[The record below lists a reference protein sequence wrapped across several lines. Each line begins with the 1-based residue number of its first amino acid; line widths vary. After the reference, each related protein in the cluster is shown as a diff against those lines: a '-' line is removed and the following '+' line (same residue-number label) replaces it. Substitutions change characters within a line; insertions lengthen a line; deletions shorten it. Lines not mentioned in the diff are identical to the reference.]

1 MPAIHEPIT
10 QAVGQAAGVP
20 ALGLGIILLS
30 LILAINATAQF
41 VRSTTRRL
49 AAI

>member
-1 MPAIHEPIT
+1 MTTAIALET
-10 QAVGQAAGVP
+10 SRGDLAL
-20 ALGLGIILLS
+20 ALGLGVILLS

-41 VRSTTRRL
+41 VRSTARRV